1 MIPTNVAIMDKIEET
16 TYPSRT
22 YRVNITLDNSDRIN
36 GYTDGIDAVKQAIYL
51 ILNTERYEY
60 IIYSWNYGVELAELF
75 GKPMTYVTAELPR
88 RVKEALLQDD
98 RITDVVDFT
107 FEKKRSKLYTTFNV
121 VTIYGDI
128 PTQMEVSV

>member
-22 YRVNITLDNSDRIN
+22 YRVNITLDNSDRIT